1 MNNKQRLYNNIYVS
15 FIYGGVPM
23 TTAGFFKGMIIG
35 AAAGACL
42 GAVVMP
48 KKKKIGKKMMGKTL
62 KAAGEL
68 IDNFAGTMWG

>member
-1 MNNKQRLYNNIYVS
+1 
-15 FIYGGVPM
+15 M
-23 TTAGFFKGMIIG
+23 TTAGFIKGIVIG

-42 GAVVMP
+42 GAAVTP

-68 IDNFAGTMWG
+68 VENFAGSMWG

>member
-1 MNNKQRLYNNIYVS
+1 
-15 FIYGGVPM
+15 M
-23 TTAGFFKGMIIG
+23 TTAGFIKGIVIG

-42 GAVVMP
+42 GAVATP

-68 IDNFAGTMWG
+68 VENFAGSMWG